1 MRTLGCV
8 IFLGESSCHRVSWV
22 RTIAFVQAHS
32 TDDSSDHVRCYC
44 KDWPRDYSVEN
55 VPMAETQRKLPFMR
69 STLSTQEY
77 AISQDCPT

>member
-8 IFLGESSCHRVSWV
+8 IFLGESCHRVSWV

-32 TDDSSDHVRCYC
+32 ADDSSDHVRCYC

-55 VPMAETQRKLPFMR
+55 VPMAETQR
-69 STLSTQEY
+69 
-77 AISQDCPT
+77 